1 MDVAKLDGL
10 QLFEG
15 LSMQQRELVAQ
26 HAVEVDVRESKELLS
41 DGAFSWDFT

>member
-26 HAVEVDVRESKELLS
+26 HAVEVDVPEAR
-41 DGAFSWDFT
+41 SWCVTVPSPGIFT